1 MITARQGI
9 NNLINFAREKTEQF
23 VYSYFFPTIV
33 ALIVL
38 LFWVAN
44 LQMVGFAI
52 VTLIACL
59 VLIVYDDFLPL
70 VSFVFI
76 IPMCFI
82 NTREL
87 FSTSLV
93 PTIIIFAFLLCS
105 IVFHFIKYPTKITLD
120 KYFYMLICVAIVF
133 VIGGLYTLKFDN
145 YFAVIDLFA
154 ISAVM
159 PIAIHVFFYNKTKL
173 NDKIDYRKYFCF
185 CVICA
190 VTLASLQLCY
200 AHLYVK
206 INGHWFFGKFPGG
219 FSWANTNHIASI
231 ILIAVPLCCYM
242 MTSSKYII
250 AWFVELLFLYV
261 TVYLSGSDGT
271 FATLLIFSPFLMY
284 VLYQN
289 TYRYN
294 RKILINFYCFMISCV
309 VLVLAYLCL
318 FKSEIFLDYILVSS
332 SGNGRKPLYTLALE
346 NFLSQPI
353 FGLGFGQGRY
363 DLDNKLSIVHNGFYH
378 STLFHLLSCAGI
390 IGVIVY
396 IIYYVVRIKYLTK
409 GDTILGKYALFAFF
423 MFACY
428 GMVDNTEFNIVL
440 MFMTTII
447 TVVGLMNKK
456 GSDDKPLP
464 LYIKTPKF

>member
-1 MITARQGI
+1 MVTIKQKLD
-9 NNLINFAREKTEQF
+9 NLINFARNKSEQF
-23 VYSYFFPTIV
+23 VYSYFFPVLV
-33 ALIVL
+33 ALITL

-52 VTLIACL
+52 VTAIACF
-59 VLIVYDDFLPL
+59 VLMVYDDFLPV

-82 NTREL
+82 NTHEL
-87 FSTSLV
+87 FSASLV
-93 PTIIIFAFLLCS
+93 PTIIIFSFLLFA
-105 IVFHFIKYPTKITLD
+105 IIFHFVKYSIKIVLD
-120 KYFYMLICVAIVF
+120 KYFYILLCVAVIF
-133 VIGGLYTLKFDN
+133 IIGGLYTLKFDK
-145 YFAVIDLFA
+145 YFEAVDLFA
-154 ISAVM
+154 ISAIM
-159 PIAIHVFFYNKTKL
+159 PIAIHVFFYNKVKL
-173 NDKIDYRKYFCF
+173 NDKIDCRKYFCF

-200 AHLYVK
+200 AHLYTAL
-206 INGHWFFGKFPGG
+206 NGRWHMGKFPGG

-261 TVYLSGSDGT
+261 SVYLSGSDGS
-271 FATLLIFSPFLMY
+271 FATLLALSPFLMY

-294 RKILINFYCFMISCV
+294 RKTLINFYFFMIACV
-309 VLVLAYLCL
+309 VLALAYLCL
-318 FKSEIFLDYILVSS
+318 FNSEVFLDYILDSS
-332 SGNGRKPLYTLALE
+332 SGNGRLPLYELALE
-346 NFLSQPI
+346 NFFSQPI
-353 FGLGFGQGRY
+353 FGIGFGQGHF
-363 DLDNKLSIVHNGFYH
+363 DLDTKLSAAHNGFYH

-390 IGVIVY
+390 VGVIVY
-396 IIYYVVRIKYLTK
+396 IIYYVVRIKYLMK
-409 GDTILGKYALFAFF
+409 GDTILGKYSLLSFI
-423 MFACY
+423 MFAAY
-428 GMVDNTEFNIVL
+428 GMVDNTELNIVL
-440 MFMTTII
+440 MFMATII

-464 LYIKTPKF
+464 LYIKNPKF